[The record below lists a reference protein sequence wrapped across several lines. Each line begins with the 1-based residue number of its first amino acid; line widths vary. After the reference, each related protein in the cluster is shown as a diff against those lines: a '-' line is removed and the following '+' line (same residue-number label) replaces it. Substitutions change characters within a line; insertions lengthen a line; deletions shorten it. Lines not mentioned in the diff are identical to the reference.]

1 MFLGFLGFIART
13 LSLKRQAGAYRIYM
27 LDDLDKKIIHYLQGD
42 LPLTARP
49 FAVLAE
55 RIGISEEE
63 LLDRIKLLKEQ
74 GMLRRL
80 GATLYHQQVGFKA
93 NAMVAWC
100 VPDDKIDET
109 GFLMATF
116 KEVSHCYQRK
126 IQDKWKYN
134 IFTMVHGKNK
144 RDCQGI
150 VKRIAKKTGI
160 KDYVILLTLK
170 EYKKTSPRYF

>member
-1 MFLGFLGFIART
+1 
-13 LSLKRQAGAYRIYM
+13 M

-55 RIGISEEE
+55 RIGIDEGE

-74 GMLRRL
+74 GILRRL
-80 GATLYHQQVGFKA
+80 GATLYHQRVGFKA
-93 NAMVAWC
+93 NGMVAWC

-109 GFLMATF
+109 GFLMAAF

-134 IFTMVHGKNK
+134 IYTMIHGKNK
-144 RDCQGI
+144 KDCQGI
-150 VKRIAKKTGI
+150 VKRIAEKTEI
-160 KDYVILLTLK
+160 KDYVLFFTLK

>member
-1 MFLGFLGFIART
+1 
-13 LSLKRQAGAYRIYM
+13 M

-49 FAVLAE
+49 FAALAE
-55 RIGISEEE
+55 RIGIDEGE

-74 GMLRRL
+74 GILRRL
-80 GATLYHQQVGFKA
+80 GATLYHQRVGFKA
-93 NAMVAWC
+93 NGMVAWC

-109 GFLMATF
+109 GFLMAAF

-134 IFTMVHGKNK
+134 IYTMIHGKNK
-144 RDCQGI
+144 KDCQGI
-150 VKRIAKKTGI
+150 VKRIAEKTEI
-160 KDYVILLTLK
+160 KDYVLFFTLK